1 LRFSIRYCIN
11 YNACYSEH
19 ESLDGYAE

>member
-1 LRFSIRYCIN
+1 LKFCIRYCIN

-19 ESLDGYAE
+19 ESLDMYVE